1 MTSDT
6 YLYDKLAMCC
16 LRSIEVSLG
25 ISRVMIADQHFYR
38 HQLNLEIDVG
48 MIADQCCDWWSIEL
62 IQWSIEAW
70 LIITT
75 IVIGDQ

>member
-48 MIADQCCDWWSIEL
+48 MIADQCCDW
-62 IQWSIEAW
+62 
-70 LIITT
+70 
-75 IVIGDQ
+75 